1 MKLPHNFPRWH
12 SPQRSS
18 PRCKLHLQTGKT
30 CTQGRASIFWWVF
43 CGFFDE
49 TEKPTN
55 PTPKGSVREPG
66 SRTLPQVP
74 PLRGYPLR
82 KARFSAL
89 QSGELWRKTPE
100 NNNISS
106 ATRQYEKSGSFIRMG
121 LRGANLNRCHLFFCA
136 ACARHK
142 THAAACHSFGVGF
155 VFFFRLRRKN
165 HKPHQRALARGC
177 VHFFACPSSTH
188 PQVTPVEGY
197 KSLENAKELGRSFA
211 KYPLVGSFFRQ
222 SCKNKTNSN
231 CSHSRERKRAAHVS
245 KRIFPFRKHILF
257 RSLTVAARL
266 FASFLN
272 SYNQQQQ
279 KGS

>member
-142 THAAACHSFGVGF
+142 THAAACHSFGVG
-155 VFFFRLRRKN
+155 VCVFFRLRRK
-165 HKPHQRALARGC
+165 KPQTPPESTGTWVRA
-177 VHFFACPSSTH
+177 
-188 PQVTPVEGY
+188 
-197 KSLENAKELGRSFA
+197 
-211 KYPLVGSFFRQ
+211 
-222 SCKNKTNSN
+222 
-231 CSHSRERKRAAHVS
+231 
-245 KRIFPFRKHILF
+245 
-257 RSLTVAARL
+257 
-266 FASFLN
+266 FLCLPKQY
-272 SYNQQQQ
+272 SPA
-279 KGS
+279 GDTC